1 MRKKYVILLYIFF
14 ILLAAVGVTTMV
26 WSGIK
31 DKSMD
36 EKLYNNYIDYKEKLL
51 THDMYID
58 SIEEIDINVSVCK
71 SNDTYLVSTNFTNP
85 DNNYKNLII
94 LVIDEKE
101 LINETDRIYPSIG
114 IVGDFNNEFVTSA
127 PNKKTTHSK
136 LTMNYEIEEISKGVL
151 IYLEY
156 VDNGKKCIVHLRVS
170 ATLI

>member
-26 WSGIK
+26 WSDIK

-85 DNNYKNLII
+85 DNNYTNLII
-94 LVIDEKE
+94 LVMDEKE
-101 LINETDRIYPSIG
+101 
-114 IVGDFNNEFVTSA
+114 
-127 PNKKTTHSK
+127 
-136 LTMNYEIEEISKGVL
+136 
-151 IYLEY
+151 
-156 VDNGKKCIVHLRVS
+156 
-170 ATLI
+170 

>member
-1 MRKKYVILLYIFF
+1 MRKKYVILLYVFF

-26 WSGIK
+26 WSDLK
-31 DKSMD
+31 DKSMEQ
-36 EKLYNNYIDYKEKLL
+36 EKYNNYLNYKDSLLSHEEYISKID
-51 THDMYID
+51 
-58 SIEEIDINVSVCK
+58 EIDINVSVHK

-94 LVIDEKE
+94 LVVDEKE
-101 LINETDRIYPSIG
+101 LTNKTDKIYPSIG
-114 IVGDFNNEFVTSA
+114 IVGDYNNEFVTSA

-136 LTMNYEIEEISKGVL
+136 LTMNYESEEISSGVL

-156 VDNGKKCIVHLRVS
+156 VDNGKKCIVHLNVS